1 MTGKFYMDKNITAAV
16 DYVRG
21 NLEQYEIEE
30 GWVYIGRREPIPA
43 ELESKIFDLL
53 EEYGVDHDLPEC
65 WWGDFGDIEDIFM
78 LIDND

>member
-1 MTGKFYMDKNITAAV
+1 MDKNITAAV

-21 NLEQYEIEE
+21 NLEHYEIEE

-43 ELESKIFDLL
+43 KLESKIFDLL

-65 WWGDFGDIEDIFM
+65 WWGYFGDIEDIFM